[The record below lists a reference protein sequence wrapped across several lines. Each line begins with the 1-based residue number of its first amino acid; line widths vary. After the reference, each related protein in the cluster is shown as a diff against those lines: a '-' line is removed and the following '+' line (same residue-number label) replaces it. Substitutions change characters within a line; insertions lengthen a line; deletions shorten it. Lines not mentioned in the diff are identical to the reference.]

1 MKRFLSIVLALAAVA
16 ALSGCRI
23 SKVKPATPQT
33 GAYNEGVSSASKTGL
48 TGGTALEDSKAS
60 TVVAD
65 DAAAKAKLAS
75 EFGPDAKDLGG
86 HNANL
91 GEGDRSILQPVYFGF
106 DKSAID
112 GAERAKVEAA
122 ATYLKANPAAKVV
135 LEGHCD
141 WRGTAEYNLGL
152 GDRRGGNVKTFLL
165 SLGVED
171 ARITTKSLGAQ
182 MATANAAAEATTKDR
197 RVDFAVIK

>member
-1 MKRFLSIVLALAAVA
+1 MKRLITFLIAGLIVA
-16 ALSGCRI
+16 STTGCRI

-33 GAYNEGVSSASKTGL
+33 GAYGEGVTPVKPGTT
-48 TGGTALEDSKAS
+48 TGGTALENGGVTNTTPVDDSS
-60 TVVAD
+60 
-65 DAAAKAKLAS
+65 AKLTS
-75 EFGPDAKDLGG
+75 EFGSGAEGLGG
-86 HNANL
+86 LNANL

-122 ATYLKANPAAKVV
+122 ATYLKANPTARVI

-152 GDRRGGNVKTFLL
+152 GDRRSGNVKTFLL
-165 SLGVED
+165 TLGIEES
-171 ARITTKSLGAQ
+171 RITTKSLGAQ
-182 MATANAAAEATTKDR
+182 LAAANAAGEATTRDR
-197 RVDFAVIK
+197 RVDFAVLK